1 MQQFLSRI
9 LSAPGVEELIETVE
23 IRRAQRDQE
32 DDFFRSTVNDDAAFA
47 PAAAFARI
55 YRERADGDEY
65 RRIQQLLIERARG
78 TEGSLTL
85 QQDLYVDWSVLAYCH
100 PSTRQRSDFRSKG

>member
-1 MQQFLSRI
+1 MMTRHLLRLPPS
-9 LSAPGVEELIETVE
+9 L
-23 IRRAQRDQE
+23 
-32 DDFFRSTVNDDAAFA
+32 N
-47 PAAAFARI
+47 

-85 QQDLYVDWSVLAYCH
+85 QLDLYVDWSVLAYCH